1 MNRCGSKNHMKTQ
14 VVAILLMSIVIGEI
28 SAASRRPLLF
38 PNPQNPGPTPLKQVR
53 EQMLARFDADNDGFL
68 DRKER
73 EAIRLSTKQE
83 ANDRMERFLESRKRS
98 RAKEEEQNRPPAR
111 WLKLYDKNKNNRF
124 DNGEWEVA
132 FTTEVKRVTALYDK
146 DADKQLDENEKKTV
160 IADSR
165 NEQFNGYDRYI
176 LRNVGGL
183 EGKEASRNSRK
194 GREGR
199 WAAFDSDGDGK
210 ASSEELSAI
219 RDHESRQGGS
229 NDR

>member
-1 MNRCGSKNHMKTQ
+1 MKAHLIAIFLIAMGLGQ
-14 VVAILLMSIVIGEI
+14 V
-28 SAASRRPLLF
+28 SAAERRPLLF
-38 PNPQNPGPTPLKQVR
+38 PNPENPGPAPLEQVR
-53 EQMLARFDADNDGFL
+53 AEMLARFDKDNDGFL
-68 DRKER
+68 DKKER
-73 EAIRLSTKQE
+73 ETIRLSTKQE

-98 RAKEEEQNRPPAR
+98 RGKEEEQNRPPSR

-132 FTTEVKRVTALYDK
+132 FPTEVKRVTALYDK
-146 DADKQLDENEKKTV
+146 DADEQLNENEKKTV

-165 NEQFNGYDRYI
+165 SEKFNGYDRYI

-183 EGKEASRNSRK
+183 EGKEASRNSRR
-194 GREGR
+194 GRESR

-219 RDHESRQGGS
+219 RDHEARQGGS